1 MASAGSSRITV
12 VVFFVWCVQSSLR
25 RRRCFHSH
33 RGQDGWSKS
42 QSETSVLVPQPQCD
56 NSLSDVVRDVTATT
70 ESLQPDEKSR
80 ETVSACGTEPGI
92 ESCSCPVS
100 DTAAVCDDQTSK
112 GNLLCN
118 GPPGSVTSHDS
129 EVGSESGS
137 YTASEAS
144 AVKVTYNGTDTDA
157 KSSESGN
164 CVRQVPAAVMK
175 SDDAE
180 AGSQSS
186 SYQHSV
192 TVVTDDSD
200 DGSKSS
206 SFQESEVPAS
216 TAITCDEDAGT
227 KSHSN
232 DTETET
238 DAKLFSSSVG
248 QVPDAA
254 VMSDVTEAGSKSYSY
269 QESETPASIVIT
281 CEDAGTKSHS
291 NDIETEPDAKLFS
304 SSVGQVPA
312 AAVTSG
318 DTQAG
323 SKLSSYQESEAPAS
337 TVIAFD
343 AAVCTESPSKDI
355 ETDAKLS
362 GSSLSEV
369 PSADVEAGSMS
380 PCDQMNE
387 EPYYTA
393 VVKSADAEVS
403 TKMSNCTVSEVPAD
417 AVTSR
422 VPAIPISRDS
432 DTGDSTNGSQV
443 SEEPADAVRSRDSET
458 SDGAD
463 GSKATASYVTAET
476 GTEMDDSRAKDEPDA
491 VMTSP
496 AQEAGTESP
505 EEHYVRHQLVTP
517 QSKRRQFPRT
527 NPACIPRNSS
537 FDDALD
543 QTMYED
549 SPETSSERS
558 IDARLSVRSPLGGH
572 DLSRE
577 RSKSTANVGSATA
590 HVRHTSAP
598 FSVNEPA
605 AGPVSMNVRPTTMTT
620 DLKSHLYHSG
630 SVSMPSTPQQ
640 VG

>member
-1 MASAGSSRITV
+1 M
-12 VVFFVWCVQSSLR
+12 
-25 RRRCFHSH
+25 
-33 RGQDGWSKS
+33 
-42 QSETSVLVPQPQCD
+42 LVPQPQCD

-70 ESLQPDEKSR
+70 ESLQQDEKSR

-100 DTAAVCDDQTSK
+100 DTAAACDDQTSK

-238 DAKLFSSSVG
+238 
-248 QVPDAA
+248 
-254 VMSDVTEAGSKSYSY
+254 
-269 QESETPASIVIT
+269 
-281 CEDAGTKSHS
+281 
-291 NDIETEPDAKLFS
+291 DAKLFS